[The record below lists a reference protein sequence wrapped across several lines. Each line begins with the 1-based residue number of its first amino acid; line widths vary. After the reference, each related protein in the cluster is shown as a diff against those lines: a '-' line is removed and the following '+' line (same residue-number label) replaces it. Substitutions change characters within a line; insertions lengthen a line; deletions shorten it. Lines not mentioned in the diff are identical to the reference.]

1 MSTAAALSD
10 ALARYAFSLPAATED
25 HPWGETV
32 AKVQGKVFVFLGR
45 PDPVDGVDRLG
56 FSVKLPESGA
66 AVLAHPWASPTGY
79 GLGRAG
85 WVSVRVTAD
94 EAPDLDTMCA
104 WIRESYR
111 AVAPKRL
118 GRQVA

>member
-10 ALARYAFSLPAATED
+10 AVARYALSLPAATED

-56 FSVKLPESGA
+56 FSVKLPDSGA
-66 AVLAHPWASPTGY
+66 AVLTNGWASPTGY

-85 WVSVRVTAD
+85 WVTVRVTA
-94 EAPDLDTMCA
+94 EQAPELETLYA